1 MVQERS
7 LPFVLLI
14 EALTELLED
23 EVGEGVS
30 L

>member
-1 MVQERS
+1 MVQECS